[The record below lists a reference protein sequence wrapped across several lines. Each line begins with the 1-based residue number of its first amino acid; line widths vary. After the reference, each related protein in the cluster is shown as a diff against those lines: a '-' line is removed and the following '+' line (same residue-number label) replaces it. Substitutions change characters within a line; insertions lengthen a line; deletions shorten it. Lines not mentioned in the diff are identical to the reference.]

1 MALADRIMSVFVP
14 VIATVVTTAMSTVIT
29 VAHTRRGARS
39 TVAAASAPT
48 DPNIRAVAAVALT
61 IGTVSAKPSAISAQ
75 NTADIAT
82 TAMVPVRPTTIR
94 IDAAN
99 TATAPSPHA
108 IRNQRGTRS
117 AAETP
122 TGANASIG
130 ETLYTCRA
138 AIADATTLA
147 STVAARAAGM
157 ASPGSQ
163 YSTRASS
170 PSVTTGGSRPIA

>member
-1 MALADRIMSVFVP
+1 MPRADRIMSVFVP

-39 TVAAASAPT
+39 MVAAASAPA

-61 IGTVSAKPSAISAQ
+61 MGMVSAKPSAISAQ
-75 NTADIAT
+75 NTANIA
-82 TAMVPVRPTTIR
+82 ANAKVPRCPTTVR
-94 IDAAN
+94 IDNVN
-99 TATAPSPHA
+99 TATAPTPQV
-108 IRNQRGTRS
+108 IRNHRGTRS

-138 AIADATTLA
+138 AIADAATLV
-147 STVAARAAGM
+147 SMVAARAAGV
-157 ASPGSQ
+157 A
-163 YSTRASS
+163 
-170 PSVTTGGSRPIA
+170 